1 MNKSIPTIILA
12 GAAVLA
18 ISVVLLYGF
27 IYLLPGMMEEYYNP
41 VFRSS
46 SFGTDWLFYIHPFVL
61 SAALYWFW
69 GKGNWQGSTFSKA
82 ITAGFT
88 YGAVAMAPVL
98 LLTFSAIDISAVMV
112 ITWLVYGIV
121 QAVIACAVFAV
132 REGK

>member
-1 MNKSIPTIILA
+1 MNKSLPTIILA

-18 ISVVLLYGF
+18 ISVILLYGF

-82 ITAGFT
+82 LTAGFT

-112 ITWLVYGIV
+112 ITWLAYGIV
-121 QAVIACAVFAV
+121 QAVIACVVFAV